1 MNWDDLRIALAVQ
14 QTGTYLAAAAR
25 LQIDETTVSR
35 RMARLEKSIGFALF
49 DAIDGIRQP
58 TPKGAEMLRHA
69 VRMSGE
75 AARIAGLKDKADH
88 PIATFRLATTDSI
101 AVELLG
107 AAVPPFLAKNPGL
120 RVELLAS
127 TENVNFSRWEA
138 DFAIRLRKPEKGD
151 FIITKLGEW
160 VFYLITP
167 RAPVEIGEPLLCA
180 YPEALDASPESR
192 FLIEA
197 GLKDRARCLS
207 KNLLVIRKMLE
218 TGLCSG
224 ILPSFVCQ
232 DLIGDERFEVQRL
245 EFTREIWLLMQPHL
259 KREPLA
265 REFVDWIK
273 TCFAE
278 IRT

>member
-35 RMARLEKSIGFALF
+35 RMARLEKSIGFTLF
-49 DAIDGIRQP
+49 DAVDGVRQP
-58 TPKGAEMLRHA
+58 TPRGAEMLRHA

-75 AARIAGLKDKADH
+75 AAKIAGLRDKVGL
-88 PIATFRLATTDSI
+88 PTATFRLATTDSI

-138 DFAIRLRKPEKGD
+138 DFAIRPRKPEKGD
-151 FIITKLGEW
+151 FIITKLGDW
-160 VFYLITP
+160 VFYLFTP
-167 RAPVEIGEPLLCA
+167 KELRDIDEPLLCA
-180 YPEALDASPESR
+180 YPEGLDASPESQ
-192 FLIEA
+192 FLIAA
-197 GLKDRARCLS
+197 GLKDKARCLS

-232 DLIGDERFEVQRL
+232 DLVEDDRFDAQRL
-245 EFTREIWLLMQPHL
+245 EITREIWLLMQPHL
-259 KREPLA
+259 KQEPSA
-265 REFVDWIK
+265 RAFVDWIK
-273 TCFAE
+273 KCFAE
-278 IRT
+278 IRV